1 MCDFCPKKIVRAAR
15 ISGGF
20 KPYEIKLNPG
30 PETANL
36 SKIVC
41 NSVIPILLRLLLCG
55 KCKKRLNISCCQ
67 YPGHKNRAT
76 GVIKCCCSKT
86 DIASLYI
93 AQNRSKNEHYLIVFV
108 EGMRS
113 GRKDDLVKIL
123 NDTMILLN
131 INNAR
136 VHFYI
141 FYYGP
146 PVITNEL
153 NSVQKYV
160 NKIFAPLLMAYR
172 PNEDICTARQIGRK
186 EDSLTISG
194 DRYLKCCTSNPVEG
208 TPLFE

>member
-1 MCDFCPKKIVRAAR
+1 MCDFCPKMIVRAEHT
-15 ISGGF
+15 SGGF
-20 KPYEIKLNPG
+20 RPYEINLEPG

-41 NSVIPILLRLLLCG
+41 NSMIPILLRLLLCG
-55 KCKKRLNISCCQ
+55 KCKKRLNISDCP
-67 YPGHKNRAT
+67 YPDHKNCAT
-76 GVIKCCCSKT
+76 SVIECCCSKT

-93 AQNRSKNEHYLIVFV
+93 AQDSSKNEHYLIVFV

-131 INNAR
+131 INNEH

-153 NSVQKYV
+153 NSVQNHI
-160 NKIFAPLLMAYR
+160 NKKFAPLLRSYR

-186 EDSLTISG
+186 ADSLTISG
-194 DRYLKCCTSNPVEG
+194 DRYLKCLT
-208 TPLFE
+208 